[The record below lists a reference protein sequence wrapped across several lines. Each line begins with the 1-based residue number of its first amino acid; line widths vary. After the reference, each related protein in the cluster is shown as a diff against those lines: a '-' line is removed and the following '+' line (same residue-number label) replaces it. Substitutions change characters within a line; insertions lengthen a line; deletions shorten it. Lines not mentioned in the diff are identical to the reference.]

1 MTSPPVPEVS
11 ESEPVELVPVELV
24 ELVVLVELEE
34 LEVSF
39 VEPEVLLEP
48 VEPEP
53 LAVVD
58 AVVTAVSVVP
68 DVPLHAPQRSN
79 ERLVRAMR
87 GVSIEIDRRS

>member
-11 ESEPVELVPVELV
+11 ESEPVELVPVELE
-24 ELVVLVELEE
+24 ELVVLVELLVL
-34 LEVSF
+34 LEP